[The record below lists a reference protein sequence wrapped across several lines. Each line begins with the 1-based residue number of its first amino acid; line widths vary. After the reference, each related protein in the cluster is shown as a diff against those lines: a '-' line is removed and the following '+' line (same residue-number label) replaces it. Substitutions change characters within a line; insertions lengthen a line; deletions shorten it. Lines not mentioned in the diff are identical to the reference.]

1 MTREDEG
8 VWEGKRTPAT
18 EFHSQKYRTKR
29 GAWGGALR
37 LRWSLSW
44 ILARTTTTVHSSTI
58 TTVMSVSSSSV
69 QQRLTNFYILLKGH
83 FPRNTMIITPLQ
95 FHPLIPPPLHPN
107 HHHYHP
113 SSTIKPLNPPTL
125 NIFWWVLWVSFI
137 KWTPADSSPPFWRKP
152 AALIAQNI
160 WQAFHNHHHQHHH
173 QQQRKRNYY
182 VLVIP
187 IHQQKQKRNNNS
199 AHVTP
204 RKWITG
210 AHITSTVH
218 PPTHMT

>member
-1 MTREDEG
+1 MKECGRGRERRRQSFIHKNIGPKGEPGEELCDCAGHYPES
-8 VWEGKRTPAT
+8 WQELLPLYIPA
-18 EFHSQKYRTKR
+18 Q
-29 GAWGGALR
+29 LPP
-37 LRWSLSW
+37 
-44 ILARTTTTVHSSTI
+44 
-58 TTVMSVSSSSV
+58 SVSSSSV

-137 KWTPADSSPPFWRKP
+137 KWTPADSSPPFGRKP

-160 WQAFHNHHHQHHH
+160 WQAFHNHHHHHHH

-187 IHQQKQKRNNNS
+187 IHQQK
-199 AHVTP
+199 
-204 RKWITG
+204 
-210 AHITSTVH
+210 
-218 PPTHMT
+218 